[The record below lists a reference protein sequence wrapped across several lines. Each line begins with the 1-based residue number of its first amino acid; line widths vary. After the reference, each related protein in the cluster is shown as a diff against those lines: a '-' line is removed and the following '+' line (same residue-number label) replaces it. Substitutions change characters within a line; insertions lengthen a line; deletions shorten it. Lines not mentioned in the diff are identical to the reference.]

1 MVEMS
6 RGHPLFHGTTN
17 NDQLMQIF
25 RVLGM
30 PSEGSWPGISQY
42 AEYKQNF
49 PIYTTRDLRAG
60 APQMDPT
67 GVNFLL
73 RMLQLRPE
81 LRIIAADALDHPW
94 LMTYKVHANIPSGKA
109 GKG

>member
-1 MVEMS
+1 
-6 RGHPLFHGTTN
+6 
-17 NDQLMQIF
+17 
-25 RVLGM
+25 
-30 PSEGSWPGISQY
+30 
-42 AEYKQNF
+42 
-49 PIYTTRDLRAG
+49 
-60 APQMDPT
+60 MDPT

-73 RMLQLRPE
+73 RMPQLRPE

>member
-1 MVEMS
+1 
-6 RGHPLFHGTTN
+6 
-17 NDQLMQIF
+17 MQIF

-42 AEYKQNF
+42 AEYKRNF

-94 LMTYKVHANIPSGKA
+94 LMTYRVHANIPSGKA